1 MVIGLNATQKMKDKA
16 LIKHIID
23 EVHKQGVVGEEDSI
37 TVLTL
42 KIMLRLVKNA
52 NPTSSNILVSDKTG
66 GGKDFLTSNVCKV
79 LLDEEKT
86 YFHRTSISPMVL
98 NYWQPKVNG
107 KEVSWDGT
115 VLYLEDPPEDAIKA
129 QSFKVMASGG
139 TNMTVLK
146 DQKILNRKVEGK
158 PVMIVTSM
166 KTQIDVEGQRRWDAV
181 RVDTSQQLSK
191 NVVTNVIMNATGNTQ
206 KGVGDEDFRNC
217 LKTLRRFNVL
227 IPWANELVK
236 TFSNPRMVERT
247 QVNKLLDYI
256 KASAVMHQANRNI
269 DSDGSLLAEK
279 EDYELARFAYIHLR
293 NKEGNALNKQEEVL
307 LDYLRAKAHPVK
319 LNQITNDLT
328 CVSKAWLYEHKDDMI
343 EKGILATVTKFDA
356 GVNREVEHLTALD
369 AQKMS
374 KDLPSAKQLLK
385 TNGYLG
391 SGQFYQEINAERQRK
406 NLLPIFEKV
415 I

>member
-1 MVIGLNATQKMKDKA
+1 MSDKA
-16 LIKHIID
+16 LMKHIID

-79 LLDEEKT
+79 LLEEEKT
-86 YFHRTSISPMVL
+86 CFHRTSISPMVL

-107 KEVSWDGT
+107 KEESWNGK
-115 VLYLEDPPEDAIKA
+115 VLYLEDPPEDSIKSQA
-129 QSFKVMASGG
+129 FKVMASGG
-139 TNMTVLK
+139 TKMTVLK
-146 DQKILNRKVEGK
+146 DQKLLDRKIEGK

-181 RVDTSQQLSK
+181 RIDTSKQLSQ
-191 NVVTNVIMNATGNTQ
+191 NVVNNVIMNSTGVNSNGTY
-206 KGVGDEDFRNC
+206 DDTFRTY
-217 LKTLRRFNVL
+217 LRTLRAFNVL

-256 KASAVMHQANRNI
+256 KASAVLHQADRKTDAAGN
-269 DSDGSLLAEK
+269 LLANK

-293 NKEGNALNKQEEVL
+293 NKEGNALNKQEEIL
-307 LDYLRAKAHPVK
+307 LDYLRQQAKPVK
-319 LNQITNDLT
+319 LNQITNDLNGI
-328 CVSKAWLYEHKDDMI
+328 SKAWLYEHKDDMI
-343 EKGILATVTKFDA
+343 EKGILATTTKFDA
-356 GVNREVEHLTALD
+356 GVNREIEHLSALD
-369 AQKMS
+369 V
-374 KDLPSAKQLLK
+374 LSAKNTLPPANKLLR

-391 SGQFYQEINAERQRK
+391 SGQFYKDINAERKQK